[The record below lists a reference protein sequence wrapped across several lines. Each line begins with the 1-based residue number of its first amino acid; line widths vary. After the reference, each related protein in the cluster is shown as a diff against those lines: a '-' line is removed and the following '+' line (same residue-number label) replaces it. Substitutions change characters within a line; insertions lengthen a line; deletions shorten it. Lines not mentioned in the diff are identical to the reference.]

1 MITMGK
7 RIFNLDFLAINYHL
21 SMSNKVEAKED
32 RKATVFNNDE
42 VDIDFKL
49 IRKLNRKFNS
59 T

>member
-1 MITMGK
+1 M
-7 RIFNLDFLAINYHL
+7 FD
-21 SMSNKVEAKED
+21 KVEAKED

-59 T
+59 TQRFEGGFISGNVS